1 VPPFLAAASL
11 GMIQI
16 MNTNRS
22 SVNRFPVEVGEPALS
37 GGAPIPVGGMFT
49 DRLQLRAAGF
59 CWHYPH
65 IREDFGLGG

>member
-1 VPPFLAAASL
+1 VAVPL

-22 SVNRFPVEVGEPALS
+22 SVEVREPDSS
-37 GGAPIPVGGMFT
+37 GVAPIPVGGMFT
-49 DRLQLRAAGF
+49 YQLQFPGAGF
-59 CWHYPH
+59 CWYYPH